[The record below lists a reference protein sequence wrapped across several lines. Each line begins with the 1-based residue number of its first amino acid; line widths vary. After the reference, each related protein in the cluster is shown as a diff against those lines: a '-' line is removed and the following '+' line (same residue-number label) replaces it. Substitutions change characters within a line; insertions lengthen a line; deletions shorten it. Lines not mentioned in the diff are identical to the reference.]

1 MNGAE
6 AQEDIYWAIDQINEL
21 RELLVSI
28 TEQQEQMTTILE
40 RLVGEAK

>member
-1 MNGAE
+1 MNDAE

-40 RLVGEAK
+40 RLVGVSK